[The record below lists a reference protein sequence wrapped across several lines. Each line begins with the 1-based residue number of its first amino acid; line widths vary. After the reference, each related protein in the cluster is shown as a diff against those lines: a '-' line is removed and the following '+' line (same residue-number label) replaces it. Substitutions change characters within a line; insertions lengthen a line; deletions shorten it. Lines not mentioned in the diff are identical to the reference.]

1 MNKIF
6 LIIIILAFSAC
17 NTISSV
23 GKKLVP
29 NTGECPPKEERTLS
43 DIVCQEIK

>member
-6 LIIIILAFSAC
+6 LIIIILTFSAC

-23 GKKLVP
+23 GSKLKP
-29 NTGECPPKEERTLS
+29 NIGECPPKEERTLS
-43 DIVCQEIK
+43 DIACQEKK